1 MNIQRALRAADPFVT
16 PIAVVDVETME
27 ANLTR
32 MASLAREAGLRL
44 RPHAKT
50 HKTPGVGLRQIAQG
64 AAGLTVATLKEA
76 EIFADAGVED
86 LLLAHPPAGE
96 QKLRRLNA
104 LAERVPRLAV
114 AFDDVSLAET
124 VPEAVDILWE
134 VDTGHHRIG
143 TPPGEM
149 TVRAVAE
156 LVGRVGERRFR
167 GLLTFPGHAYG
178 AADRGERR
186 SAAKSEASGLVDS
199 SLALRKR
206 GIEARELSAGS
217 TPTAEFAREFSG
229 LTEIRPGNY
238 VYGDAN
244 QVALGSQP
252 IEDCALAVIATVV
265 SVPAADRAVLDCGSK
280 AISADMG
287 VPGLA
292 GHGMVLGVPGARIAR
307 LSEEHAVLVGER
319 MPLRTG
325 DRVAV
330 LPAHACTTV
339 NLYPAILFVEPSGG
353 RKMGGRCGQ
362 GLAGLGRPGTFPG
375 PVRPKGK

>member
-167 GLLTFPGHAYG
+167 GLLTFPGHAYA

-280 AISADMG
+280 AISADMR
-287 VPGLA
+287 VPGLP
-292 GHGMVLGVPGARIAR
+292 GHGLVLGVPGVRITR
-307 LSEEHAVLVGER
+307 LSEEHAVLEGDK
-319 MPLRTG
+319 MPLRIG

-339 NLYPAILFVEPSGG
+339 NLHPAILFVEPTGEARWQVVSARGW
-353 RKMGGRCGQ
+353 Q
-362 GLAGLGRPGTFPG
+362 A
-375 PVRPKGK
+375 

>member
-1 MNIQRALRAADPFVT
+1 MNIERALAAADPFPT
-16 PIAVVDVETME
+16 PVAVVDVETME
-27 ANLTR
+27 GNLSR

-44 RPHAKT
+44 RPHGKT
-50 HKTPGVGLRQIAQG
+50 HKMPAVGLRQMALG
-64 AAGLTVATLKEA
+64 AVGLTVATLKEA

-96 QKLRRLNA
+96 QKLRRLRA

-114 AFDDVSLAET
+114 ALDDVSLAEG
-124 VPEAVDILWE
+124 VPEPVDILWE
-134 VDTGHHRIG
+134 VDTGHHRLG
-143 TPPGEM
+143 TPPGDA
-149 TVRAVAE
+149 TAQAVAE
-156 LVGRVGERRFR
+156 LSRRVGERRFR

-178 AADRGERR
+178 AAGGAERR
-186 SAAKSEASGLVDS
+186 SAAESEASGLLES
-199 SLALRKR
+199 GETLRR
-206 GIEARELSAGS
+206 RAIEVGELSAGS
-217 TPTAEFAREFSG
+217 TPTAEFAREFRG

-252 IEDCALAVIATVV
+252 IEGCALAVIATVV

-280 AISADMG
+280 AISADMR
-287 VPGLA
+287 VPGLP
-292 GHGMVLGVPGARIAR
+292 GHGLVLGVPGVRITR
-307 LSEEHAVLVGER
+307 LSEEHAVLEGDK

-339 NLYPAILFVEPSGG
+339 NLHPAILFVEPTGETRWEAVSARGWQ
-353 RKMGGRCGQ
+353 R
-362 GLAGLGRPGTFPG
+362 
-375 PVRPKGK
+375 